1 MASYLGQHFDAGLD
15 VTGIRSREDLE
26 ERQVDRLKLALA
38 VVLITSSIPRRLGS
52 DATAEELALDKKR
65 ARRTAHALQK
75 SLASWTKKMELPMD
89 DEIRA
94 QGAQMNW
101 TPWQEAFLSNLA
113 DQVRCVAT
121 WSVTHGE
128 ESWGKSAIVRL
139 TNEQNWVT
147 YALRD

>member
-15 VTGIRSREDLE
+15 VTGIRSREELE

-38 VVLITSSIPRRLGS
+38 TVLITSSIPRRLGA
-52 DATAEELALDKKR
+52 DATSEELALDKKR

-75 SLASWTKKMELPMD
+75 SLSAWTKRMELPMD

-101 TPWQEAFLSNLA
+101 TPWREAFLANLA
-113 DQVRCVAT
+113 DQVRSVAT